1 MVWTQHN
8 EQEELSFQLH
18 IHLVVE
24 RVYQQKKY
32 SKPRYFVFI
41 ILSFLT
47 THDYF
52 ELHLRSLQY
61 FVQNFLVLTMILF
74 FMFVHE

>member
-1 MVWTQHN
+1 MVWSQHI

-41 ILSFLT
+41 ILSF
-47 THDYF
+47 
-52 ELHLRSLQY
+52 
-61 FVQNFLVLTMILF
+61 
-74 FMFVHE
+74 